1 MVVLYG
7 MLKKLLTVFVLY
19 VIYSDAVP
27 ENLTGVRTSAV
38 SEEAETSRDAYVTLL
53 YGGGFLLGAR
63 VLGQSLRETGTTRD
77 LIALCTEEVSEHTQ
91 QVLRDDGWIIRHI
104 TNIHSPY
111 EGKSSRGD
119 YFSGIFSKLYI
130 WNMTEY
136 ERIIYLD
143 SDALVLSNID
153 HMFDC
158 GTFCAVFRHSDLF
171 NAGIIVVEPSRAIFR
186 DMLAKIQDIPSYD
199 DGDQGFLNVYFKDL
213 RYASMFNWSN
223 KSRQRQPMR
232 MPAGLNADIGC
243 YYANSRWNMPREEIR
258 IIHYTLGPVK
268 PWIWWTNFLFDL
280 NPIWTSVR
288 KRLPQYSYHTDT
300 PFVLLWLPY
309 LFLLTIFVGVKC
321 LKCLKD
327 HIHQCASNNAPGIA
341 SLNVKLYRFLPLVF
355 LCCSYFLAFKMV
367 PTTLMPSHAGYV
379 FWLWSNFF
387 LLTFIGSYCYLCH
400 IAAGLHGN
408 QQPNSSRKKLQQ
420 QTFVLYLLFAISY
433 IVVMVVPGLVQPFWW
448 RVKVFCVLV
457 VVHVLVSQVTG
468 QWIIGMW
475 TGSRPH
481 SYQTKLPK

>member
-1 MVVLYG
+1 MCDMFRYISLLVLVVLY
-7 MLKKLLTVFVLY
+7 VLC
-19 VIYSDAVP
+19 SADVP

-77 LIALCTEEVSEHTQ
+77 LIALCTEEVSEHAQ
-91 QVLRDDGWIIRHI
+91 RVLRDDGWIIRHI

-119 YFSGIFSKLYI
+119 YFSGIYSKLHI
-130 WNMTEY
+130 WNMMEY

-158 GTFCAVFRHSDLF
+158 GTFCAAFRHSDLF

-186 DMLAKIQDIPSYD
+186 DMLTKIPDTPSYD

-232 MPAGLNADIGC
+232 MPAGLNADIGF
-243 YYANSRWNMPREEIR
+243 YYANSCWRVPKEELR

-288 KRLPQYSYHTDT
+288 ERLPQYSYHTDGYSS
-300 PFVLLWLPY
+300 PVLPLYWLPY
-309 LFLLTIFVGVKC
+309 LTVFAGVK
-321 LKCLKD
+321 LLRAYISRNE
-327 HIHQCASNNAPGIA
+327 HFAPALRLFG
-341 SLNVKLYRFLPLVF
+341 SLHVKLYRFLPLVF
-355 LCCSYFLAFKMV
+355 LCCSYFLAFEVV
-367 PTTLMPSHAGYV
+367 PTTLMPSQAGYV
-379 FWLWSNFF
+379 FWLWSNLF
-387 LLTFIGSYCYLCH
+387 LLIFIGSYCYLCYVV
-400 IAAGLHGN
+400 HGN
-408 QQPNSSRKKLQQ
+408 QQPNSSRKKLLKQS
-420 QTFVLYLLFAISY
+420 FVLYLVFTISC
-433 IVVMVVPGLVQPFWW
+433 IVVMVVPALVEPFWW

-468 QWIIGMW
+468 QWVIGMW
-475 TGSRPH
+475 TGSRPPR
-481 SYQTKLPK
+481 SNC